1 MKLSAILNQLAE
13 PKSQAGGIKMNWNC
27 KQTMPWIRA
36 GLLGGACVTALLS
49 VPAAAQDQSSGEVVV
64 VTGIRGSLQR
74 SLDVKRESL
83 GLVDAISS
91 EDIGKFPDTNL
102 AQSMM
107 RIPGVTVTR
116 QSSTMGGTG
125 GVSTNGEATE
135 ITVRG
140 FGPTFNQTLFDG
152 RQVATGTGDRAFDFS
167 SVQSDFVNQI
177 DVMKTPDASMSSGAI
192 GATINV
198 KFPKP
203 FDNPGLVVAGS
214 ASGAVSPENGRWSPN
229 GDFLVSDTFLND
241 TFGILV
247 AGSYSDIKTRQ
258 NHINVQGWEG
268 TTAGSFK
275 STVAGTSATAP
286 AWYIQDYGIYH
297 ELQDTERM
305 QGRVVLQWRPM
316 EGMQVTLNDNFSR
329 QHLHQNQYGYSV
341 WFNSGSLQNVQLD
354 SNGTVVNFI
363 QPNTPTDFQGQYNN
377 QVLQYNDVG
386 ANVLWAFSDKLTL
399 MADFDHAEGWSNPGG
414 IVGIDMDV
422 GYGPSQGGCD
432 PTNNGNTPNGP
443 AKYPCPTPNYTG
455 GLYGVSLGI
464 AVPGGH
470 QVPYP
475 TAYGPSGD
483 KTAFLN
489 RDLLGSHV
497 LPLTM
502 GQNLDTINQVKV
514 EGAWADSDA
523 LSLKLGFQYV
533 AEHKNEETSSSFRNN
548 NWQAYSGYGPASNNY
563 YISNV
568 DPADPYYGKPAGVSL
583 PKSLFPNAFST
594 SGFING
600 WGGSGNLPSN
610 VLQFDPQPTI
620 AYLQALGNP
629 QNGVIAGYNGVGS
642 GCCAPNGSGDAGRPF
657 NGVYQVAFDPA
668 QYHVLSEQTYSGY
681 LEMAFKT
688 TLASMPLKI
697 NAGTRYDIT
706 QEEVAGYGQA
716 PTSFAVD
723 AADHTAYDINYT
735 PPTLTTSQHS
745 YQYLLPHFDMTL
757 SVTDDIDVRFNASRT
772 LTRPPISNLSPTYSI
787 TAQRTND
794 VAASGGNPDL
804 LPFISDNLDVGAQ
817 WYYTANSYVSV
828 DAFIK
833 SVDNFII
840 NQSVPRTF
848 AGVGPGGSNI
858 DYTFTEPVNG
868 PAANVY
874 GLEVAWQYVF
884 GDTGY
889 GFQVNGTIV
898 GTNKPYD
905 PLSLS
910 VSGFSVTGLADSANM
925 VVFYDK
931 NGFQARLAAN
941 WQDSY
946 LDHFGQIQNG
956 SAFGTE
962 PTFVNTNWNM
972 DFSTSYDVTDQLTV
986 YFEAMNLTDATYS
999 THGRF
1004 NNQLLDAVDYGRK
1017 FIAGVH
1023 FKL

>member
-1 MKLSAILNQLAE
+1 MAW
-13 PKSQAGGIKMNWNC
+13 IK
-27 KQTMPWIRA
+27 A
-36 GLLGGACVTALLS
+36 GLLGGACAAALLPL
-49 VPAAAQDQSSGEVVV
+49 PAEAQDQSTGEVVV

-83 GLVDAISS
+83 GIVDAISS

-116 QSSTMGGTG
+116 QASSMSGTG
-125 GVSTNGEATE
+125 STSTNGEATE

-167 SVQSDFVNQI
+167 SVQSDFVRQI

-198 KFPKP
+198 RFPKP
-203 FDNPGLVVAGS
+203 LDNPGLVVAGS
-214 ASGAVSPENGRWSPN
+214 FSGMVSPESGKWTPN
-229 GDFLVSDTFLND
+229 GDFLLSDTFMND

-268 TTAGSFK
+268 THANAFA
-275 STVAGTSATAP
+275 STVSGTDPNAA
-286 AWYIQDYGIYH
+286 AWFIQDYGIYH

-305 QGRVVLQWRPM
+305 QARVVLQWRPTDAM
-316 EGMQVTLNDNFSR
+316 EITVNDNFSR
-329 QHLHQNQYGYSV
+329 SHTHQNQYGYSV

-386 ANVLWAFSDKLTL
+386 ANVKLNVNDKLTL
-399 MADFDHAEGWSNPGG
+399 MVDFDHAEGWSNPGLIIG
-414 IVGIDMDV
+414 TDVDV
-422 GYGPSQGGCD
+422 GYGPSQSACSNVVGSPTYD
-432 PTNNGNTPNGP
+432 PTCQT
-443 AKYPCPTPNYTG
+443 ASYTG
-455 GLYGVSLGI
+455 GLYGVGFGI

-470 QVPYP
+470 QLPYP

-483 KTAFLN
+483 KTRFINNGLI
-489 RDLLGSHV
+489 GSHV
-497 LPLTM
+497 LPMTAA
-502 GQNLDTINQVKV
+502 QNLDTINQFKA
-514 EGAWADSDA
+514 EGAWTDSDNM
-523 LSLKLGFQYV
+523 SIKLGFQYV
-533 AEHKNEETSSSFRNN
+533 AEHKNEAGYDSFENN
-548 NWQAYSGYGPASNNY
+548 DWQAYSGYGPASNNY
-563 YISNV
+563 YWKSAN
-568 DPADPYYGKPAGVSL
+568 PADPYLGKPAGVAL
-583 PKSLFPNAFST
+583 PQNLFSNSFST
-594 SGFING
+594 SSFING
-600 WGGSGNLPSN
+600 WGGSNNLPSN
-610 VLQFDPQPTI
+610 ILQYDPGPTV
-620 AYLQALGNP
+620 AYLQSLGNP
-629 QNGVIAGYNGVGS
+629 QSGVIAGYNGLGS
-642 GCCAPNGSGDAGRPF
+642 GCCAPPPNEAGRPF
-657 NGVYQVAFDPA
+657 NGIYQVAFNPSS
-668 QYHVLSEQTYSGY
+668 YHVLSEATYSGY
-681 LEMAFKT
+681 AEMALKT
-688 TLASMPLKI
+688 TLANMPLKI
-697 NAGTRYDIT
+697 NIGARYDIT
-706 QEEVAGYGQA
+706 QEHVVGLGRV
-716 PTSFAVD
+716 PVSFTVD
-723 AADHTAYDINYT
+723 AADHTAYDIAYSG
-735 PPTLTTSQHS
+735 TTDVSADHS
-745 YQYLLPHFDMTL
+745 YQYLLPHFDLTL
-757 SVTDDIDVRFNASRT
+757 SVTDDLDLRFNASRT
-772 LTRPPISNLSPTYSI
+772 LTRPPISDLSPTYSI

-794 VAASGGNPDL
+794 VAASGGNPSL
-804 LPFISDNLDVGAQ
+804 LPFLSDNLDVGAQ
-817 WYYTANSYVSV
+817 WYYAENSYVSV
-828 DAFIK
+828 DAFLK
-833 SVDNFII
+833 GVDNFIVAGST
-840 NQSVPRTF
+840 QQTF
-848 AGVGPGGSNI
+848 VGVGPGGTSI
-858 DYTFTEPVNG
+858 PYTLSTTVNG

-874 GLEVAWQYVF
+874 GLEMAWQYVF
-884 GDTGY
+884 GDTGF

-905 PLSLS
+905 QTNLS

-956 SAFGTE
+956 SQFGSE

-972 DFSTSYDVTDQLTV
+972 DFSTSYDLTNQLTL

-1004 NNQLLDAVDYGRK
+1004 SNQLLDVVDYGRK
-1017 FIAGVH
+1017 FIVGAH